1 MLVTIVKYTE
11 IDYVNYTSE
20 NKRLNE
26 NGYDKF
32 VEFDPERQ
40 GHSYVYL
47 FKIWWIQTA
56 RSNGWIW

>member
-1 MLVTIVKYTE
+1 MLFTIVKYTE

-47 FKIWWIQTA
+47 FKI
-56 RSNGWIW
+56 G